1 MLANALEVRVER
13 ADDGRGPAP
22 RGPQGRTPHELFA
35 AYLTEQE
42 IDDPRL
48 DRLFADLL
56 DVELSRSSG

>member
-1 MLANALEVRVER
+1 VLPNALDVRVER
-13 ADDGRGPAP
+13 SDLDRAPGP

-48 DRLFADLL
+48 HRLFADLL
-56 DVELSRSSG
+56 DIELSRGGG